1 MQAIVDY
8 NEPSRSPRF
17 SRAAWLADILRERIF
32 SGVYR
37 PSERIREAS
46 LQEEFG
52 FSNGPIR
59 EALQLLVADGL
70 LERAAWRGVRV
81 VNLNTRQIFDL
92 LQLRAALL
100 EFAAE
105 LAARRADPAAIADG
119 ANLRQSMEKRDANAR
134 DGDHPLLTDRF
145 TRWIVLAAGNSMLDS
160 AWSKTVLQT
169 RMYVV
174 AAVKGKRTHKIEERT
189 LGLIDQIVTGDVV
202 KAREAARLL
211 SQEILF
217 ALGIADQ
224 I

>member
-8 NEPSRSPRF
+8 NEPARSPRF
-17 SRAAWLADILRERIF
+17 SRAAWLADIVRERIF

-81 VNLNTRQIFDL
+81 VNLSTRQIFDL

-105 LAARRADPAAIADG
+105 LAARRADPAALADG
-119 ANLRQSMEKRDANAR
+119 ATLRQGLLKRDANAR
-134 DGDHPLLTDRF
+134 EGDHPLLNDRF

-160 AWSKTVLQT
+160 AWNKTVLQT

-174 AAVKGKRTHKIEERT
+174 AAFKGKRTHKIDEC
-189 LGLIDQIVTGDVV
+189 LLDLIDQIIAGEVA

>member
-1 MQAIVDY
+1 MQAIVNY
-8 NEPSRSPRF
+8 NEPARSPRF
-17 SRAAWLADILRERIF
+17 SRAVWLADIVRERIF
-32 SGVYR
+32 SGVYK

-59 EALQLLVADGL
+59 EALQILVADGL

-81 VNLNTRQIFDL
+81 VNLSTRQIFDL

-105 LAARRADPAAIADG
+105 LAARRADPTALADG
-119 ANLRQSMEKRDANAR
+119 ANLRQGLVKRDANVR
-134 DGDHPLLTDRF
+134 EGDHPLLNDRF

-160 AWSKTVLQT
+160 AWNKTVLQT

-174 AAVKGKRTHKIEERT
+174 AAFKGKRTHRIDEC
-189 LGLIDQIVTGDVV
+189 LLDLIDQILAGDVA

>member
-1 MQAIVDY
+1 MQAIVNY
-8 NEPSRSPRF
+8 NEPARSPRF
-17 SRAAWLADILRERIF
+17 SRAAWLADIVRERIF

-81 VNLNTRQIFDL
+81 VNLSTRQIFDL

-105 LAARRADPAAIADG
+105 LAARRADPAALADG
-119 ANLRQSMEKRDANAR
+119 ATLRQGLLKRDANAR
-134 DGDHPLLTDRF
+134 EGDHPLLNDRF

-160 AWSKTVLQT
+160 AWNKTVLQT

-174 AAVKGKRTHKIEERT
+174 AAFKGKRTHKIEEC
-189 LGLIDQIVTGDVV
+189 LLALIDQIIAGEVV